1 MEISRSEKK
10 RQAKQVE
17 ELAYELA
24 ALPAAEVRRLPCEP
38 FIQEEILAAVGLK
51 GGAHKRQ
58 VKYLAKELRE
68 QETAPLLAFL
78 AERQG
83 SQLKE
88 KQEFHELEQLREAI
102 ITDVLVAHDEARA
115 EERPL
120 DEAWPS
126 PALDKA
132 LAMLPELDV
141 ATVRTAASRYARNRK
156 SAYSKEI
163 FRALKTAQ
171 ERLLLA
177 QRRASRQSNPQP

>member
-24 ALPAAEVRRLPCEP
+24 NLPPAEIRRLPCEV

-51 GGAHKRQ
+51 GGAYKRQ

-78 AERQG
+78 EERRG

-88 KQEFHELEQLREAI
+88 KQEFHELERLREAI
-102 ITDVLVAHDEARA
+102 ITDVLAANDEARA

-120 DEAWPS
+120 DEEWPS

-132 LAMLPELDV
+132 LGMLPELDL
-141 ATVRTAASRYARNRK
+141 ATIRTAAARYARNRK

-163 FRALKTAQ
+163 FRALRTAQ

-177 QRRASRQSNPQP
+177 QRRANARQQKP

>member
-17 ELAYELA
+17 HLAYELA
-24 ALPAAEVRRLPCEP
+24 ELSPAEIRRLPCDAV
-38 FIQEEILAAVGLK
+38 IREEILAAKGVK
-51 GGAHKRQ
+51 GGAYKRQ

-68 QETAPLLAFL
+68 QDTAPLLAFL

-88 KQEFHELEQLREAI
+88 KQAFHELEQLREAI
-102 ITDVLVAHDEARA
+102 ITDVLTAHDEARA

-120 DEAWPS
+120 DDEWPS
-126 PALDKA
+126 PALERAMA
-132 LAMLPELDV
+132 LFPELDV
-141 ATVRTAASRYARNRK
+141 AIIRTAAARYVRNRRV
-156 SAYSKEI
+156 AYGKEI

-171 ERLLLA
+171 ERVLLA
-177 QRRASRQSNPQP
+177 ARRASRQQNP

>member
-1 MEISRSEKK
+1 MDISRSEKK

-24 ALPAAEVRRLPCEP
+24 ALPVAEIRRLPCDAV
-38 FIQEEILAAVGLK
+38 IREEILATKDLK
-51 GGAHKRQ
+51 GGAYKRQ

-83 SQLKE
+83 SQLRK

-102 ITDVLVAHDEARA
+102 ITDVLAAHDEARA

-120 DEAWPS
+120 DEEWPS
-126 PALDKA
+126 PAIDKA
-132 LAMLPELDV
+132 VARLPELDA
-141 ATVRTAASRYARNRK
+141 ATVRTAAARYARNRK

-177 QRRASRQSNPQP
+177 NRRAARQQNP

>member
-24 ALPAAEVRRLPCEP
+24 ALPAPEIRRLPCEP
-38 FIQEEILAAVGLK
+38 FIQEEIMAAVGLK
-51 GGAHKRQ
+51 GGAYKRQ

-68 QETAPLLAFL
+68 QDTAPLLSFL

-88 KQEFHELEQLREAI
+88 KQAFHELEQLREAI
-102 ITDVLVAHDEARA
+102 ITDVLEANEEARA

-120 DEAWPS
+120 DDDWPS

-132 LAMLPELDV
+132 LAMLPELAVTDI
-141 ATVRTAASRYARNRK
+141 RTAAARYARNRK
-156 SAYSKEI
+156 STYSREI

-171 ERLLLA
+171 EQLRLA
-177 QRRASRQSNPQP
+177 NRRASR

>member
-24 ALPAAEVRRLPCEP
+24 TLPPAEIRRLPCEP

-51 GGAHKRQ
+51 GGAYKRQ

-68 QETAPLLAFL
+68 QETAPLLTFL

-102 ITDVLVAHDEARA
+102 ITDVLTAHDEARA

-120 DEAWPS
+120 DDDWPS
-126 PALDKA
+126 PAIDKA
-132 LAMLPELDV
+132 MALFPELDE
-141 ATVRTAASRYARNRK
+141 AAIRTAAARYARNRK

-163 FRALKTAQ
+163 FRALRTAQ

-177 QRRASRQSNPQP
+177 QRRAGRQPNP